1 MRNVKKW
8 LALLVATMLALQ
20 PLAFP
25 VSAAP
30 ADDVAPPEAW
40 GPIPT
45 ETQLQYHEEEL
56 SAFIHF
62 GVNTFTGVEWG
73 NGRENPNVFH
83 PTGLDT
89 DQWVKALKDA
99 GFERDR
105 KSVV

>member
-1 MRNVKKW
+1 MRKVKKW

-30 ADDVAPPEAW
+30 ADDVAPPEAL
-40 GPIPT
+40 GAIPT

-73 NGRENPNVFH
+73 NGRGESKRIPSN
-83 PTGLDT
+83 GLGHGP
-89 DQWVKALKDA
+89 VGESPEGC
-99 GFERDR
+99 GF
-105 KSVV
+105 

>member
-1 MRNVKKW
+1 MRKVKKW

-25 VSAAP
+25 VSAAL

-62 GVNTFTGVEWG
+62 GVKYVYRCGMGKRPGESKRIPSNRLGHGPVGESPEGCGV
-73 NGRENPNVFH
+73 
-83 PTGLDT
+83 
-89 DQWVKALKDA
+89 
-99 GFERDR
+99 
-105 KSVV
+105 